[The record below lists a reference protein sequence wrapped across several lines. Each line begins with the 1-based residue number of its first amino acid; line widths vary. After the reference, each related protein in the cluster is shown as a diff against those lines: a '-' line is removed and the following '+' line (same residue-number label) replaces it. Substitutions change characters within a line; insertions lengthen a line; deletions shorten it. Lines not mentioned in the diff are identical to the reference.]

1 MSEVTQWSHLWTD
14 LDRYVLVRTKYAGHA
29 IVDTKMKAAIV
40 IEDDAL
46 REKVV
51 RQMLSAGSL
60 VLEKFPT

>member
-1 MSEVTQWSHLWTD
+1 
-14 LDRYVLVRTKYAGHA
+14 VRTKYAGHA
-29 IVDTKMKAAIV
+29 IVDTNTKAAIV